1 MKLTRHIYI
10 LFFIWPM
17 LGYTQS
23 SDCVTELLGSYN
35 VLYGNIQTNTLLFQ
49 GKNCLQNQFAIQAK
63 KNGIELLLI
72 KQDSVNFANCR
83 TGIDTLLWLYYYV
96 HTNKF
101 NDSLIKTSK
110 PYSRKENKQ
119 RIYFYYSVFYLENI
133 EWVTKFS
140 LCDNIIEQ
148 IDFSIDEHIPT
159 KPLLLIGSIT
169 KKSN

>member
-1 MKLTRHIYI
+1 MYYMEIFRQI
-10 LFFIWPM
+10 LFFFKVKTVYKI
-17 LGYTQS
+17 
-23 SDCVTELLGSYN
+23 N
-35 VLYGNIQTNTLLFQ
+35 
-49 GKNCLQNQFAIQAK
+49 LQFKQK